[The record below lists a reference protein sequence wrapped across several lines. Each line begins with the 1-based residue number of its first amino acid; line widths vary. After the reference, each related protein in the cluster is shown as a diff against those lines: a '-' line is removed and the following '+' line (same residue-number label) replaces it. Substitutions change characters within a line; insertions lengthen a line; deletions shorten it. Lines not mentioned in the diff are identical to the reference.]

1 MLRSS
6 QALRYPILSV
16 EPRKRGVVA
25 FIMSALHAS
34 RRQQASRI
42 MRELEHLLKAPKLDP
57 ETESDDFEQDGTNKD
72 NDQIAC
78 PM

>member
-1 MLRSS
+1 
-6 QALRYPILSV
+6 
-16 EPRKRGVVA
+16 
-25 FIMSALHAS
+25 
-34 RRQQASRI
+34 